1 MATVNPPATTTP
13 VGGSTLNGSSA
24 VTNPKAT
31 LDKDG
36 FLKMLVAQLSH
47 QDPTAPMD
55 AADSMQQMSSF
66 TMVEQITNLA
76 AQNEK
81 SAAVNLIGRTVTYK
95 DDDEVEHTG
104 TVEKVATGK
113 DGKATLTIAGEPG
126 VDPTS
131 ITQVA

>member
-1 MATVNPPATTTP
+1 MATIDPNSNQIAPPEINSLDK
-13 VGGSTLNGSSA
+13 VRKVSS
-24 VTNPKAT
+24 T

-76 AQNEK
+76 AQNQK
-81 SAAVNLIGRTVTYK
+81 ADAVNLIGRTVTYK
-95 DDDEVEHTG
+95 DDDDVEHTG
-104 TVEKVATGK
+104 TVEKVATAK
-113 DGKATLTIAGEPG
+113 DGTATLTVAGEAG
-126 VDPTS
+126 VDPSS

>member
-1 MATVNPPATTTP
+1 MPTINPNTTSVAPQDINSLDKVRKT
-13 VGGSTLNGSSA
+13 SS
-24 VTNPKAT
+24 T

-76 AQNEK
+76 SQNEK
-81 SAAVNLIGRTVTYK
+81 SAAVGLIGRTVTYK

-126 VDPTS
+126 VDPAS

>member
-1 MATVNPPATTTP
+1 MATIDPNSNQITPPEINSLDK
-13 VGGSTLNGSSA
+13 VRKVSS
-24 VTNPKAT
+24 T

-76 AQNEK
+76 AQNQK
-81 SAAVNLIGRTVTYK
+81 ADAVNLIGRTVTYK
-95 DDDEVEHTG
+95 DADDVEHTG
-104 TVEKVATGK
+104 AVEKVATAK
-113 DGKATLTIAGEPG
+113 DGTATLTVAGEAG
-126 VDPTS
+126 VDPSS